1 VEAQGYEVEVL
12 SIPACAVNAPHRRE
26 RYWIVGRR
34 VADAKTQG
42 YQRHG
47 RWGMGNGTNGRQE
60 PDGSAT
66 TCRQN
71 DMADAGRLE
80 SGQDEPQYTESDSR
94 NEAWLRM
101 SCAGCQTHWDNFVW
115 LPCADGKVR
124 RAIDDT
130 FGLVDGLHRSI
141 LGALGNSI
149 VPQVAERVIAAMV
162 RADKAE
168 SYD

>member
-1 VEAQGYEVEVL
+1 
-12 SIPACAVNAPHRRE
+12 
-26 RYWIVGRR
+26 
-34 VADAKTQG
+34 
-42 YQRHG
+42 
-47 RWGMGNGTNGRQE
+47 
-60 PDGSAT
+60 
-66 TCRQN
+66 
-71 DMADAGRLE
+71 
-80 SGQDEPQYTESDSR
+80 
-94 NEAWLRM
+94 M